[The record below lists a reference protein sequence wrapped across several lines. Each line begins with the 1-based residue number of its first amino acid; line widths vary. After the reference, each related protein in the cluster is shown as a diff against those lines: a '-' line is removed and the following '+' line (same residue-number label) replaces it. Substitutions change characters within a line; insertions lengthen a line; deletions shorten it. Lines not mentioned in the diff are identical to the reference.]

1 MHTLKALFQKMKTPL
16 LAAPVVILALVGL
29 AGWLGFGWF
38 ADAPGGLM
46 LMVGALAGVPA
57 LMAAAGSGRAMRAL
71 TGRREQL
78 AGGDTSASLDAG
90 RDGVPENVAVAFNEL
105 SASIAQR
112 SDSFHAFAGA
122 LSTVAGQ
129 VTAIAATVS
138 ECTAAD
144 DGQREASIAVDELA
158 AAVEEI
164 ANNAASAADSTH
176 QALQESDKGKVVMT
190 DAMGSMANLTQ
201 HIERASGAVERLS
214 HESQNIGAVL
224 DVIRGIAEQTNLL
237 ALNAAIEA
245 ARAGE
250 QGRGFAVVAD
260 EVRTLASRT
269 QQSTQEIQEMIEALQ
284 QKAQEATSVMSEGTG
299 QVTVVEEMIENAC
312 VSLAE
317 IGGYVQTIDGMNT
330 TVASAAE
337 EQSAAVLSIKA
348 IVEANENKTQSA
360 GEVLAGL
367 SQAAEELERL
377 RDEISRF

>member
-1 MHTLKALFQKMKTPL
+1 MHTPKVLFRKIKTPL
-16 LAAPVVILALVGL
+16 LAAPVLILVLAGL

-38 ADAPGGLM
+38 DDAPGGLM

-57 LMAAAGSGRAMRAL
+57 LLAAAAGQRAMQALSGRL
-71 TGRREQL
+71 EQL
-78 AGGDTSASLDAG
+78 AGGDTSARLDAG
-90 RDGVPENVAVAFNEL
+90 GDGVPENVAAAFGAL
-105 SASIAQR
+105 SASVAER

-122 LSTVAGQ
+122 LGAVADQ
-129 VTAIAATVS
+129 VSAIAATVS
-138 ECTAAD
+138 ECAAAD
-144 DGQREASIAVDELA
+144 EGQREASIAVDELA

-164 ANNAASAADSTH
+164 ANNAASAAESTH

-190 DAMGSMANLTQ
+190 EAMGSMTSLSG

-284 QKAQEATSVMSEGTG
+284 QKAQEATGVMSEGTG
-299 QVTVVEEMIENAC
+299 QVTVVEEMMENAC

-348 IVEANENKTQSA
+348 IVEASETRTRSA

-377 RDEISRF
+377 RDEIARF

>member
-1 MHTLKALFQKMKTPL
+1 MHTLKALFQTMKMPL
-16 LAAPVVILALVGL
+16 LAAPVVLLALAGL

-38 ADAPGGLM
+38 SDAPGGLM
-46 LMVGALAGVPA
+46 LLVGALAGVPA
-57 LMAAAGSGRAMRAL
+57 LAAAAGSGQAIRAL
-71 TGRREQL
+71 TDRLERL
-78 AGGDTSASLDAG
+78 AAGDTSASLDAR
-90 RDGVPENVAVAFNEL
+90 RDGVPEKVAVAFNEL
-105 SASIAQR
+105 SASVARR

-122 LSTVAGQ
+122 LNDVANQ

-138 ECTAAD
+138 ECSAAD

-164 ANNAASAADSTH
+164 ANNAASAAQSTH

-214 HESQNIGAVL
+214 RESQNIGAVL

-299 QVTVVEEMIENAC
+299 QVAVVEEMIENAC

-348 IVEANENKTQSA
+348 IVETNENKTQSA

-367 SQAAEELERL
+367 SAAAEELERL